1 MCVLIMG
8 LARSGPTGL
17 PTGRGRPQQKEKV
30 VPAQSEYSA
39 NTAHHKHKYSR
50 LKIQIQHI
58 INMNMARHKY
68 RLAYN
73 TPEAERGLPQN
84 TTHGRCHR
92 HSTKLVCAFMVQCH
106 GLYSAQHTKKSTN
119 AFSSNPMLVL
129 CLMTPS
135 GCKASAR
142 EDKMMGGTVQ

>member
-50 LKIQIQHI
+50 SKVQIQHI
-58 INMNMARHKY
+58 IIMNMAHHKY
-68 RLAYN
+68 N
-73 TPEAERGLPQN
+73 V
-84 TTHGRCHR
+84 
-92 HSTKLVCAFMVQCH
+92 KI
-106 GLYSAQHTKKSTN
+106 QHIALN
-119 AFSSNPMLVL
+119 RMRFQGAVP
-129 CLMTPS
+129 
-135 GCKASAR
+135 
-142 EDKMMGGTVQ
+142 